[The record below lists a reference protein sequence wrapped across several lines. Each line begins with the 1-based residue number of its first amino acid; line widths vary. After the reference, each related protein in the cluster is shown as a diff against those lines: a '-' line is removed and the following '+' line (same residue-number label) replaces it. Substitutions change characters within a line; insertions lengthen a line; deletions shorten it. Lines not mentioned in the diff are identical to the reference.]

1 MLVGEAEDEL
11 VVFDCLPFEYFKPF
25 DSLSVDELFG
35 ELNRVNG
42 GIVCSAE

>member
-1 MLVGEAEDEL
+1 MSEAENEL

-35 ELNRVNG
+35 EFD
-42 GIVCSAE
+42 